1 MAMEEM
7 NLQLF
12 AETEITEPVME
23 SAESDAQEIQTS
35 APETEPAIPEELA
48 GVSPDIA
55 REIMKEAESQA
66 KDETPAAEENQP
78 PKNELETTGDDT
90 EVDADADS
98 DNKPVEDNVLE
109 TPKQPIPY
117 ARFKQVNDKLKA
129 AEKQL
134 KEMQEQ
140 REKAKATPAQRP
152 AQPMQPV
159 VPAPNSPVQSFTLTP
174 EMARQI
180 DAAAKVEALKMTGMT
195 QEDVDNLKYADDDD
209 TKQQTWNT
217 AVAMS
222 RNMILGQI
230 QQEAQRQQ
238 QRQATFMQQHQQLMQ
253 QYQDFANKEMQAD
266 DFAAVQQFAVNDFF
280 QTKSPTEQQII
291 GNAYARIERNVASP
305 AEVYSVVNYF
315 KEAKEAYQKAQEQV
329 KAQEQLKATPAKPD
343 ITKTKQKIAEAN
355 KQPRSQQIEGA
366 ASTDGKT
373 LTVASL
379 QHLLDTTPWEKIPD
393 EYKQILLN
401 GSFNS

>member
-329 KAQEQLKATPAKPD
+329 KAQEQLEATPAKPD

>member
-12 AETEITEPVME
+12 AEKEITEPVME

>member
-1 MAMEEM
+1 MANEEM

-12 AETEITEPVME
+12 AETAANEPAME
-23 SAESDAQEIQTS
+23 SGESIAEDVQTPAAEPEI
-35 APETEPAIPEELA
+35 PGELD

-55 REIMKEAESQA
+55 REIMKEAEDKEKEEAPAVADSQQTA
-66 KDETPAAEENQP
+66 AAEPEP
-78 PKNELETTGDDT
+78 ETHTDA
-90 EVDADADS
+90 DADADS
-98 DNKPVEDNVLE
+98 ENKQVEDDVWE

-140 REKAKATPAQRP
+140 REKTVPAQQTP
-152 AQPMQPV
+152 QPV
-159 VPAPNSPVQSFTLTP
+159 QPVQSASMQRPMTEAAFTLTP
-174 EMARQI
+174 EIAGKI
-180 DAAAKVEALKMTGMT
+180 EAAAKEEAMKMTGMSK
-195 QEDVDNLKYADDDD
+195 EDVDNLEYADDDD
-209 TKQQTWNT
+209 TKKQRWHT
-217 AVAMS
+217 AVAMG

-238 QRQATFMQQHQQLMQ
+238 QRQMMFLQQHQQLMQ
-253 QYQDFANKEMQAD
+253 QYQDFADKEMQD
-266 DFAAVQQFAVNDFF
+266 DNFAAVQQFAVNDFF
-280 QTKSPTEQQII
+280 QTKTPTEQQII
-291 GNAYARIERNVASP
+291 SSAYARIQRNVASP

-315 KEAKEAYQKAQEQV
+315 KEAKKAYQKAQAEDKPEAAPVQ
-329 KAQEQLKATPAKPD
+329 PD
-343 ITKTKQKIAEAN
+343 IAKTKQKIAAAN

-366 ASTDGKT
+366 ASTDGKA

-393 EYKQILLN
+393 EYKTILLN
-401 GSFNS
+401 GSFTS

>member
-23 SAESDAQEIQTS
+23 SAESGTQEVQTP
-35 APETEPAIPEELA
+35 APETESAIPEELD

-55 REIMKEAESQA
+55 REIMKEAESQV
-66 KDETPAAEENQP
+66 KDKTPAAEEDQP
-78 PKNELETTGDDT
+78 PKNEPETEGDDT

-140 REKAKATPAQRP
+140 REKTKATPAPAQRP
-152 AQPMQPV
+152 VQPV
-159 VPAPNSPVQSFTLTP
+159 VPTPNPPVQSFTLTP

-329 KAQEQLKATPAKPD
+329 KAQEQLETTPAKPD

>member
-12 AETEITEPVME
+12 AETETTEPVME
-23 SAESDAQEIQTS
+23 SAESGAQEIQTS

-66 KDETPAAEENQP
+66 KDETPAAEEDKP
-78 PKNELETTGDDT
+78 PKNEPETAGDDI

-152 AQPMQPV
+152 AQPIQPV
-159 VPAPNSPVQSFTLTP
+159 VPAPNPPVQSFTLTP
-174 EMARQI
+174 EIARQI

-230 QQEAQRQQ
+230 QQEAQRQ
-238 QRQATFMQQHQQLMQ
+238 AAAPGNVPAAAPT
-253 QYQDFANKEMQAD
+253 AD
-266 DFAAVQQFAVNDFF
+266 AAVSGFRQQ
-280 QTKSPTEQQII
+280 
-291 GNAYARIERNVASP
+291 GNAGGRLCSGP
-305 AEVYSVVNYF
+305 AVRC
-315 KEAKEAYQKAQEQV
+315 Q
-329 KAQEQLKATPAKPD
+329 
-343 ITKTKQKIAEAN
+343 
-355 KQPRSQQIEGA
+355 
-366 ASTDGKT
+366 
-373 LTVASL
+373 
-379 QHLLDTTPWEKIPD
+379 
-393 EYKQILLN
+393 
-401 GSFNS
+401 

>member
-1 MAMEEM
+1 MANEEM

-12 AETEITEPVME
+12 AETAANEPAMESVEPV
-23 SAESDAQEIQTS
+23 AEDVQTPAAEPEI
-35 APETEPAIPEELA
+35 PRELD

-55 REIMKEAESQA
+55 REIMKEAE
-66 KDETPAAEENQP
+66 DTETKEVTAVADPQQLVATEPE
-78 PKNELETTGDDT
+78 DDT
-90 EVDADADS
+90 DADADADS
-98 DNKPVEDNVLE
+98 ENKQVEDDVLE

-140 REKAKATPAQRP
+140 REKTVPAQ
-152 AQPMQPV
+152 QTTQ
-159 VPAPNSPVQSFTLTP
+159 PVQSAPMQRPMTEAAFTLTP
-174 EMARQI
+174 EIAGKI
-180 DAAAKVEALKMTGMT
+180 EAAAKEEAMKMTGMSK
-195 QEDVDNLKYADDDD
+195 EDVDNLEYADDDD
-209 TKQQTWNT
+209 TKKQRWHT
-217 AVAMS
+217 AVAMG

-238 QRQATFMQQHQQLMQ
+238 QRQIMFLQQHQQLMQ
-253 QYQDFANKEMQAD
+253 QYQDFADKEMQD
-266 DFAAVQQFAVNDFF
+266 DNFAAVQQFAVNDFF
-280 QTKSPTEQQII
+280 QTKTPTEQQII
-291 GNAYARIERNVASP
+291 SSAYARIQRNIASP

-315 KEAKEAYQKAQEQV
+315 KEAKEAYQKAQANDKPEAV
-329 KAQEQLKATPAKPD
+329 PTKPD
-343 ITKTKQKIAEAN
+343 IAKTKQKIAAAN

-366 ASTDGKT
+366 ASTDGKA

-393 EYKQILLN
+393 EYKTILLN
-401 GSFNS
+401 GSFTS

>member
-1 MAMEEM
+1 MANEEM

-12 AETEITEPVME
+12 AETAANEPAMESVEPV
-23 SAESDAQEIQTS
+23 AEDVQTPAAEPEI
-35 APETEPAIPEELA
+35 PRELD

-55 REIMKEAESQA
+55 REIMKEAE
-66 KDETPAAEENQP
+66 DTETKEVTAVADPQQLVATEPE
-78 PKNELETTGDDT
+78 DDT
-90 EVDADADS
+90 DADADADS
-98 DNKPVEDNVLE
+98 ENKQVEDDVLE

-140 REKAKATPAQRP
+140 REKTVPAQ
-152 AQPMQPV
+152 QTTQ
-159 VPAPNSPVQSFTLTP
+159 PVQSAPMQRPMTEAAFTLTP
-174 EMARQI
+174 EIAGKI
-180 DAAAKVEALKMTGMT
+180 EAAAKEEAMKMTGMSK
-195 QEDVDNLKYADDDD
+195 EDVDNLEYADDDD
-209 TKQQTWNT
+209 TKKQRWHT
-217 AVAMS
+217 AVAMG

-238 QRQATFMQQHQQLMQ
+238 QRQIMFLQQHQQLMQ
-253 QYQDFANKEMQAD
+253 QYQDFADKEMQD
-266 DFAAVQQFAVNDFF
+266 DNFAAVQQFAVNDFF
-280 QTKSPTEQQII
+280 QTKTPTEQQII
-291 GNAYARIERNVASP
+291 SSAYARIQRNIASP

-315 KEAKEAYQKAQEQV
+315 KEAKEAYQKAQANDKPEAV
-329 KAQEQLKATPAKPD
+329 PTKPD
-343 ITKTKQKIAEAN
+343 IAKTKQKIAAAN

-366 ASTDGKT
+366 ASTDGKA

-393 EYKQILLN
+393 EYKTILLN
-401 GSFNS
+401 GSFTN

>member
-1 MAMEEM
+1 MANEEM

-12 AETEITEPVME
+12 AETAANEPAMESVEPV
-23 SAESDAQEIQTS
+23 AEDVQTPAAEPEI
-35 APETEPAIPEELA
+35 PRELD

-55 REIMKEAESQA
+55 REIMKEAE
-66 KDETPAAEENQP
+66 DTETKEVTAVADPQQLVATEPE
-78 PKNELETTGDDT
+78 DDT
-90 EVDADADS
+90 DADADADS
-98 DNKPVEDNVLE
+98 ENKQVEDDVLE

-140 REKAKATPAQRP
+140 REKTVPAQ
-152 AQPMQPV
+152 QTTQ
-159 VPAPNSPVQSFTLTP
+159 PVQSAPMQRPMTEAAFTLTP
-174 EMARQI
+174 EIAGKI
-180 DAAAKVEALKMTGMT
+180 EAAAKEEAMKMTGMSK
-195 QEDVDNLKYADDDD
+195 EDVDNLEYADEDD
-209 TKQQTWNT
+209 TKKQRWHT
-217 AVAMS
+217 AVAMG

-238 QRQATFMQQHQQLMQ
+238 QRQIMFLQQHQQLMQ
-253 QYQDFANKEMQAD
+253 QYQDFADKEMQD
-266 DFAAVQQFAVNDFF
+266 DNFAAVQQFAVNDFF
-280 QTKSPTEQQII
+280 QTKTPTEQQII
-291 GNAYARIERNVASP
+291 SSAYARIQRNIASP

-315 KEAKEAYQKAQEQV
+315 KEAKEAYQKAQANDKPEAV
-329 KAQEQLKATPAKPD
+329 PTKPD
-343 ITKTKQKIAEAN
+343 IAKTKQKIAAAN

-366 ASTDGKT
+366 ASTDGKA

-393 EYKQILLN
+393 EYKTILLN
-401 GSFNS
+401 GSFTS